1 VCILVNDCLPVKGLG
16 KNILAIGERLK
27 MERQRLGLPQPAMGA
42 LAGVTKMSQI
52 NYEKGERMPDAAY
65 LEAIAAAGADVLY
78 ILTGTRAPASDSD
91 PALRAA
97 QNVRP
102 YGLSADEAALLD
114 NYRHCSEE
122 ARAAL
127 RATGAALAQHDPL
140 KNCKGEK

>member
-1 VCILVNDCLPVKGLG
+1 MCGVSREMWG
-16 KNILAIGERLK
+16 KYERG
-27 MERQRLGLPQPAMGA
+27 MASPGA
-42 LAGVTKMSQI
+42 DVLQAFA
-52 NYEKGERMPDAAY
+52 R
-65 LEAIAAAGADVLY
+65 AGADVLY
-78 ILTGTRAPASDSD
+78 ILTGVRTAPGS
-91 PALRAA
+91 PALLAA
-97 QNVRP
+97 EPVRP